1 MKTVAMLVGALTSG
15 VIVTSNAEINRSVS
29 KCEQR
34 CHDYHCFSSPNQM
47 YCKWACQEKCKEN
60 EHTERNAHSKKH

>member
-34 CHDYHCFSSPNQM
+34 CHD
-47 YCKWACQEKCKEN
+47 
-60 EHTERNAHSKKH
+60 

>member
-1 MKTVAMLVGALTSG
+1 
-15 VIVTSNAEINRSVS
+15 
-29 KCEQR
+29 
-34 CHDYHCFSSPNQM
+34 M